1 VWLAQFCP
9 EYDILEDPA
18 DVVFVS
24 PTSGT
29 DTHNSNTIARFTTSK
44 NTAEGYE
51 DRPWLLIGNQSVL
64 NKGVGLMPACIVWQV
79 DTHYLSGGDTQFG
92 GRVRRNRAMQTSPV
106 TEHMRILS
114 YTDVCILNKWQ
125 SKRHFTQSE
134 ILQKIK
140 GTWEKSGSSSSLSP

>member
-1 VWLAQFCP
+1 
-9 EYDILEDPA
+9 
-18 DVVFVS
+18 
-24 PTSGT
+24 
-29 DTHNSNTIARFTTSK
+29 
-44 NTAEGYE
+44 
-51 DRPWLLIGNQSVL
+51 
-64 NKGVGLMPACIVWQV
+64 V

-114 YTDVCILNKWQ
+114 YTDVCILNRWQ

-140 GTWEKSGSSSSLSP
+140 GTWEKSGTLTS